1 MSYKNKLILIGMFML
16 LLFMLLFLSFSI
28 KQENK
33 FNDNLI
39 LLEIKSKNYVKYN
52 MLPITSDKIITL
64 EELYNKKVLPK
75 LYYNLNECNDKSY
88 IVIKPKGLFYEMT
101 TTLICN
107 NKTETIKSYFN

>member
-1 MSYKNKLILIGMFML
+1 MSYKNKLILIG
-16 LLFMLLFLSFSI
+16 LFMISLFILLFLSFNI
-28 KQENK
+28 KQDNK

-39 LLEIKSKNYVKYN
+39 LMEYKSKNYIKYN

-64 EELYNKKVLPK
+64 EELYNNQVISI

-88 IVIKPKGLFYEMT
+88 IIIKPNGLFYEMT
-101 TTLICN
+101 TTLICD

>member
-1 MSYKNKLILIGMFML
+1 MSYKSKLFLIGLFML
-16 LLFMLLFLSFSI
+16 SLFLLLFLSFSI

-39 LLEIKSKNYVKYN
+39 LFEAKSKNYIKYN
-52 MLPITSDKIITL
+52 VLPITSDKIITL
-64 EELYNKKVLPK
+64 DELYNNKVIPN

-101 TTLICN
+101 TTLICG
-107 NKTETIKSYFN
+107 NKTESIKSYYN

>member
-1 MSYKNKLILIGMFML
+1 MSYKNKLILIG
-16 LLFMLLFLSFSI
+16 LFMLSLFILLFISFNI
-28 KQENK
+28 KQDNK

-39 LLEIKSKNYVKYN
+39 LMEYKSKNYIKYN

-64 EELYNKKVLPK
+64 EELYNNQVISK

-88 IVIKPKGLFYEMT
+88 IIIKPNGLFYEMT
-101 TTLICN
+101 TTLICD